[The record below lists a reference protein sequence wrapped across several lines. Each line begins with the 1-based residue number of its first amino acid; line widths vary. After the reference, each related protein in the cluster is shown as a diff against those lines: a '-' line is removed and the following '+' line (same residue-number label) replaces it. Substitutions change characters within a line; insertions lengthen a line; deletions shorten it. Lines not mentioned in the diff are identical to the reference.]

1 MKGCA
6 SRTCDPQTA
15 PAWRAGAGGAQHGW
29 VGTELQVLE
38 QHRIPHVLL
47 ALHQPTQPALGYLQ
61 PQHCPQLAPSA
72 HTAAARAA
80 SSVSLL
86 PQQLQEH
93 PAMLG
98 ARSRPCWDC
107 KTASASHRIR
117 ELFSLEKPSQ
127 IIKFNYYPSTAK
139 AITNPCPQVPHP
151 RGF

>member
-1 MKGCA
+1 MRPSDSSCMA
-6 SRTCDPQTA
+6 SRGRRGPARLGGHRA
-15 PAWRAGAGGAQHGW
+15 PGFGAAQD
-29 VGTELQVLE
+29 
-38 QHRIPHVLL
+38 PHVLL

-61 PQHCPQLAPSA
+61 PQHFPQLAPSA

-86 PQQLQEH
+86 PQQLQER

-117 ELFSLEKPSQ
+117 ELFRLEKPSL

-151 RGF
+151 HGF